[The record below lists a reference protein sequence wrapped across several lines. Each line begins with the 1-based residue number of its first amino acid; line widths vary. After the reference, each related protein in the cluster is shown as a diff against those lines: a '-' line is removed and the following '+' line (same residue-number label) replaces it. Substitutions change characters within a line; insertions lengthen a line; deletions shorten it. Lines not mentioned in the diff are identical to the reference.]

1 MNSAVKAFACVVIGS
16 ALMQLGLGTAVAA
29 TGLQTE
35 IRRTAHGVP
44 HITASDYA
52 GLGYGIGYASAED
65 NLCELM
71 ERMLTIRGE
80 RAKYFGA
87 GEKGV
92 NVVSDAYH
100 RLVGYTGR
108 VEALL
113 AGPADSPSTPSKDAR
128 ALLGGFVA
136 GVNRYL
142 RDTGVD
148 KLPDARCRGANW
160 VQPVSEL
167 DYWRNLYAGQV
178 PFQMAGI
185 VGAQPPA
192 PLTAARNLTQTV
204 ALTRDDPLPDPEM
217 LGSNAYGLGKQAT
230 KSGRGAL
237 LANPHY
243 PWDGINRFYRM
254 HLLIPGK
261 LNVVGAGLMNTP
273 LVGIGHTAHI
283 AWTHT
288 VSTARRFGYFELTL
302 DPTDSTRYLVDG
314 KSIAMLRIPTKIMV
328 KVENGMKDSA
338 GKEIERVMYATQYGP
353 VLTTENFPWTTA
365 KAYALAVPPQGLRIV
380 DQYLAIWQA
389 RSVDDLRTV
398 LGRYQATQFNTTA
411 ADAHGRAFFGDMG
424 MIPKV
429 TTAHAERCASSPL
442 ARQQWTILRIPVL
455 DGSRS
460 DCAWQSDADASAPGI
475 FGPAAAPQIFRDDYV
490 TQSNDSHWLTNPSQ
504 PLEGYSPAYGD
515 ERTPRTLRTLLG
527 LDIVDRRLQGRDGLD
542 GRGFDVESLKAS
554 LFNNR
559 HLGAELAR
567 DDVVQ
572 SCIEVTPG
580 PLCDALKRWDLRVD
594 LDSRAAHVFH
604 LFVEAGGLQFEPG
617 FDPAKPL
624 EWPKRLDRG
633 NPAVRDALGKTVA
646 KLAELQIPADARLGD
661 VQVETRGSERIP
673 IHGGPGGDGIF
684 NNMQPEDLQPGL
696 GWTSIRH
703 GASFVMAVEFTD
715 RGPRSEGLLTYSQ
728 STNPASPHYSDQT
741 RMYARKEWDD
751 LLFMPEAVKRATLSR
766 VVLSE

>member
-1 MNSAVKAFACVVIGS
+1 MNRAVKIFVCAAIGS
-16 ALMQLGLGTAVAA
+16 VTLQLGLGTAIAA
-29 TGLQTE
+29 NGLRTE

-44 HITASDYA
+44 HVTASDYA

-71 ERMLTIRGE
+71 DRMVTIRGE

-87 GEKGV
+87 GDKAT
-92 NVVSDAYH
+92 NVMSDAYH
-100 RLVGYTGR
+100 RLVGHTGR

-113 AGPADSPSTPSKDAR
+113 AGPVDSPNTPSKDAR

-148 KLPDARCRGANW
+148 KLPDTRCRGAGW
-160 VQPVSEL
+160 VRPVTEL
-167 DYWRNLYAGQV
+167 DYWRNLYVGQV

-185 VGAQPPA
+185 VGAKPPA
-192 PLTAARNLTQTV
+192 PQTTALNLTQPV
-204 ALTRDDPLPDPEM
+204 AVTLDDPLPDPEM

-273 LVGIGHTAHI
+273 LVGIGHTEHI

-288 VSTARRFGYFELTL
+288 VSTARRFGYFELAL
-302 DPTDSTRYLVDG
+302 DPQDPTRYLVDG
-314 KSIAMLRIPTKIMV
+314 KSIAMIRIPAKISV
-328 KVENGMKDSA
+328 KAETGANDAST
-338 GKEIERVMYATQYGP
+338 KEIERVMYATQYGP
-353 VLTTENFPWTTA
+353 VLATETFPWTAT

-380 DQYLAIWQA
+380 DQYLAIWQT
-389 RSVDDLRTV
+389 RNVDELRTV

-411 ADAHGRAFFGDMG
+411 TDSRGRAFFGDMG
-424 MIPKV
+424 MVPNV
-429 TTAHAERCASSPL
+429 TSVHAERCATSPL
-442 ARQQWTILRIPVL
+442 ARQQWTSLRIAVL

-460 DCAWQSDADASAPGI
+460 DCAWQTDADASAPGI

-490 TQSNDSHWLTNPSQ
+490 TQSNDSHWLTNPRQ
-504 PLEGYSPAYGD
+504 PLEGYSPVYGD

-527 LDIVDRRLQGRDGLD
+527 LDIVDRRLKGGDGLA
-542 GRGFDVESLKAS
+542 GRGFDVESLKIS
-554 LFNNR
+554 LYNNR
-559 HLGAELAR
+559 HLGAEIAR

-580 PLCDALKRWDLRVD
+580 PICEALKRWDLRVD

-604 LFVEAGGLQFEPG
+604 LFVEAGGLQFEQG

-624 EWPKRLDRG
+624 EWPKRLDRA
-633 NPAVRDALGKTVA
+633 NPVVREALGKTA
-646 KLAELQIPADARLGD
+646 SKLAELQIPADARLGD

-684 NNMQPEDLQPGL
+684 NNMQPEDLKPGL

-703 GASFVMAVEFTD
+703 GASFVMAVEFTA
-715 RGPRSEGLLTYSQ
+715 RGPRSQGLLTYSQ
-728 STNPASPHYSDQT
+728 STNAASPHYSDQT
-741 RMYARKEWDD
+741 RMYSRKEWDD
-751 LLFMPEAVKRATLSR
+751 LLFMPDAVKRATITQIA
-766 VVLSE
+766 LSE

>member
-1 MNSAVKAFACVVIGS
+1 MNRAVKIFVCAAIGS
-16 ALMQLGLGTAVAA
+16 VTLQLGLGTAIAA
-29 TGLQTE
+29 NGLRTE

-44 HITASDYA
+44 HVTASDYA

-71 ERMLTIRGE
+71 DRMVTIRGE

-87 GEKGV
+87 GDKAT
-92 NVVSDAYH
+92 NVMSDAYH
-100 RLVGYTGR
+100 RLVGHTGR

-113 AGPADSPSTPSKDAR
+113 AGPVDSPNTPSKDAR

-148 KLPDARCRGANW
+148 KLPDTRCRGAGW
-160 VQPVSEL
+160 VRPVTEL
-167 DYWRNLYAGQV
+167 DYWRNLYVGQV

-185 VGAQPPA
+185 VGAKPPA
-192 PLTAARNLTQTV
+192 PQTTALNLTQPAAAT
-204 ALTRDDPLPDPEM
+204 LDDPLPDPEM

-273 LVGIGHTAHI
+273 LVGIGHTEHI

-288 VSTARRFGYFELTL
+288 VSTARRFGYFELAL
-302 DPTDSTRYLVDG
+302 DPQDPTRYLVDG
-314 KSIAMLRIPTKIMV
+314 QSIAMIRIPVKISV
-328 KVENGMKDSA
+328 KAETGVNDAST
-338 GKEIERVMYATQYGP
+338 KEIERVMYATQYGP
-353 VLTTENFPWTTA
+353 VLATETFPWTAT

-380 DQYLAIWQA
+380 DQYLAIWQT
-389 RSVDDLRTV
+389 RNVDELRTV

-411 ADAHGRAFFGDMG
+411 TDSRGRAFFGDMG
-424 MIPKV
+424 MVPNV
-429 TTAHAERCASSPL
+429 TSVHAERCATSPL
-442 ARQQWTILRIPVL
+442 ARQQWTSLRIAVL

-460 DCAWQSDADASAPGI
+460 DCAWQTDADASAPGI

-490 TQSNDSHWLTNPSQ
+490 TQSNDSHWLTNPRQ
-504 PLEGYSPAYGD
+504 PLEGYSPVYGD

-527 LDIVDRRLQGRDGLD
+527 LDIVDRRLKGGDGLA
-542 GRGFDVESLKAS
+542 GRGFDVESLKIS
-554 LFNNR
+554 LYNNR
-559 HLGAELAR
+559 HLGAEIAR

-580 PLCDALKRWDLRVD
+580 PICEALKRWDLRVD

-604 LFVEAGGLQFEPG
+604 LFVEAGGLQFEQG

-624 EWPKRLDRG
+624 EWPKRLDRA
-633 NPAVRDALGKTVA
+633 NPVVREALGKTA
-646 KLAELQIPADARLGD
+646 SKLAELQIPADARLGD

-684 NNMQPEDLQPGL
+684 NNMQPEDLKPGL

-703 GASFVMAVEFTD
+703 GASFVMAVEFTA
-715 RGPRSEGLLTYSQ
+715 RGPRSQGLLTYSQ
-728 STNPASPHYSDQT
+728 STNAASPHYSDQT
-741 RMYARKEWDD
+741 RMYSRKEWDD
-751 LLFMPEAVKRATLSR
+751 LLFMPDAVKRATITQIA
-766 VVLSE
+766 LSE

>member
-16 ALMQLGLGTAVAA
+16 AVMQLGLGTAVAA
-29 TGLQTE
+29 NGLQTE

-65 NLCELM
+65 NLCEMM

-273 LVGIGHTAHI
+273 LVGIGHTAYI

-328 KVENGMKDSA
+328 KAENGMKDSA

-353 VLTTENFPWTTA
+353 VLATENFPWTTA
-365 KAYALAVPPQGLRIV
+365 KAYALAVPPQGLRVV

-411 ADAHGRAFFGDMG
+411 TDAHGRAFFGDMG

-442 ARQQWTILRIPVL
+442 ARQQWTNLRIPVL

-504 PLEGYSPAYGD
+504 PLEGYSPVYGD

-559 HLGAELAR
+559 HLGAEIAR

>member
-1 MNSAVKAFACVVIGS
+1 MNRVVNALACLAIGS
-16 ALMQLGLGTAVAA
+16 IVLQAGLGTAAA
-29 TGLQTE
+29 ANGLRTE

-44 HITASDYA
+44 HVTASDYA
-52 GLGYGIGYASAED
+52 GLGLGIGYASAED

-71 ERMLTIRGE
+71 DRMLTIRGE

-87 GEKGV
+87 GENGS

-148 KLPDARCRGANW
+148 KLPDARCRGADW
-160 VQPVSEL
+160 VQPITEL

-178 PFQMAGI
+178 PLQMAGI
-185 VGAQPPA
+185 VGAQPPV
-192 PLTAARNLTQTV
+192 PQTAAQNLTPTV
-204 ALTRDDPLPDPEM
+204 ALTRDDPLPDPER

-273 LVGIGHTAHI
+273 LVGIGHTEHI

-288 VSTARRFGYFELTL
+288 VSTARRFGYFELAL
-302 DPTDSTRYLVDG
+302 DPADPTRYLVDG
-314 KSIAMLRIPTKIMV
+314 KSVAMLRIPIKITV
-328 KVENGMKDSA
+328 KSENGP
-338 GKEIERVMYATQYGP
+338 KEIERLLYVTQYGP
-353 VLTTENFPWTTA
+353 VLATETFPWSA
-365 KAYALAVPPQGLRIV
+365 EKAYALAVPPQGLRIV

-389 RSVDDLRTV
+389 RSVDDLRTA

-411 ADAHGRAFFGDMG
+411 TDSRGRTFFGDMG

-429 TTAHAERCASSPL
+429 TTAHAERCATSPL
-442 ARQQWTILRIPVL
+442 ARQQWTKLRIPVL

-460 DCAWQSDADASAPGI
+460 DCAWQTDADASAPGI
-475 FGPAAAPQIFRDDYV
+475 FGPAAAPQLFRDDYV
-490 TQSNDSHWLTNPSQ
+490 TQSNDSHWLSNPNQ
-504 PLEGYSPAYGD
+504 PLEGYSPIYGD

-527 LDIVDRRLQGRDGLD
+527 LDIVDRRLKGRDGLA
-542 GRGFDVESLKAS
+542 GRGFDVDSLKAS

-559 HLGAELAR
+559 HLGGEITR
-567 DDVVQ
+567 DDVVH
-572 SCIEVTPG
+572 SCIESTPG
-580 PLCDALKRWDLRVD
+580 PMCDALQRWDLRVD

-624 EWPKRLDRG
+624 EWPKRLDRAS
-633 NPAVRDALGKTVA
+633 PLVREALGKTVA

-684 NNMQPEDLQPGL
+684 NNMQPEDLKPGL

-728 STNPASPHYSDQT
+728 STNAASPHYSDQT

-751 LLFMPEAVKRATLSR
+751 LLFAPSAVRRATVTR
-766 VVLSE
+766 IVLSE

>member
-1 MNSAVKAFACVVIGS
+1 MNRAVKIFVYAAIGS
-16 ALMQLGLGTAVAA
+16 VTLQLGLGTAVAA
-29 TGLQTE
+29 NGLRTE

-44 HITASDYA
+44 HVTASDYA

-65 NLCELM
+65 NICELM
-71 ERMLTIRGE
+71 DRMVTIRGE

-87 GEKGV
+87 GDKAT
-92 NVVSDAYH
+92 NVMSDAYH
-100 RLVGYTGR
+100 RLVGHTGR

-113 AGPADSPSTPSKDAR
+113 AGPVDSPNTPSKDAR

-148 KLPDARCRGANW
+148 KLPDTRCRGAGW
-160 VQPVSEL
+160 VQPVTEL
-167 DYWRNLYAGQV
+167 DYWRNLYVGQV

-185 VGAQPPA
+185 VGAKPPA
-192 PLTAARNLTQTV
+192 PQTTALNLTQPAAAT
-204 ALTRDDPLPDPEM
+204 LDDPLPDPEM

-273 LVGIGHTAHI
+273 LVGIGHTEHI

-288 VSTARRFGYFELTL
+288 VSTARRFGYFELAL
-302 DPTDSTRYLVDG
+302 DPQDPTRYLVDG
-314 KSIAMLRIPTKIMV
+314 KSIAMIRIPAKISV
-328 KVENGMKDSA
+328 KAETGANDAST
-338 GKEIERVMYATQYGP
+338 KEIERVMYATQYGP
-353 VLTTENFPWTTA
+353 VLATETFPWTAT

-380 DQYLAIWQA
+380 DQYLAIWQT
-389 RSVDDLRTV
+389 RNVDELRTV

-411 ADAHGRAFFGDMG
+411 TDSRGRAFFGDMG
-424 MIPKV
+424 MVPNV
-429 TTAHAERCASSPL
+429 TSAHAEQCATSPL
-442 ARQQWTILRIPVL
+442 ARQQWTSLRIAVL

-460 DCAWQSDADASAPGI
+460 DCAWQTDADASAPGI

-504 PLEGYSPAYGD
+504 PLEGYSPVYGD

-527 LDIVDRRLQGRDGLD
+527 LDIVDRRLKGGDGLA
-542 GRGFDVESLKAS
+542 GRGFDVESLKIS
-554 LFNNR
+554 LYNNR
-559 HLGAELAR
+559 HLGAEIAR

-580 PLCDALKRWDLRVD
+580 PICEALKRWDLRVD

-604 LFVEAGGLQFEPG
+604 LFVEAGGLQFEQG

-624 EWPKRLDRG
+624 EWPKRLDRA
-633 NPAVRDALGKTVA
+633 NPVVREALGKTA
-646 KLAELQIPADARLGD
+646 SKLAELQIPADARLGD

-684 NNMQPEDLQPGL
+684 NNMQPEDLKPGL

-703 GASFVMAVEFTD
+703 GASFVMAVEFTA
-715 RGPRSEGLLTYSQ
+715 RGPRSQGLLTYSQ
-728 STNPASPHYSDQT
+728 STNAASPHYSDQT
-741 RMYARKEWDD
+741 RMYSRKEWDD
-751 LLFMPEAVKRATLSR
+751 LLFMPDAVKRATITQIA
-766 VVLSE
+766 LSE

>member
-1 MNSAVKAFACVVIGS
+1 MNRAVKVFACAAMGGV
-16 ALMQLGLGTAVAA
+16 ALQLGLGAA
-29 TGLQTE
+29 IAANGLRTE

-44 HITASDYA
+44 HVTASDYA
-52 GLGYGIGYASAED
+52 GLGLGIGYASAED

-71 ERMLTIRGE
+71 DRMLTVRGE
-80 RAKYFGA
+80 RAKYFGPGDKDA
-87 GEKGV
+87 

-128 ALLGGFVA
+128 ALLAGFVA

-148 KLPDARCRGANW
+148 KLPDTRCRGADW
-160 VQPVSEL
+160 VQPITEL

-178 PFQMAGI
+178 PLQMAGI
-185 VGAQPPA
+185 VGAKPPV
-192 PLTAARNLTQTV
+192 PQTAAQNLPQTV

-273 LVGIGHTAHI
+273 LVGIGHTEHI

-288 VSTARRFGYFELTL
+288 VSTARRFGYFELAL
-302 DPTDSTRYLVDG
+302 DPADPTRYLVDG
-314 KSIAMLRIPTKIMV
+314 KSVAMLRIPIKIAV
-328 KVENGMKDSA
+328 KSA
-338 GKEIERVMYATQYGP
+338 TGLKEIERLLHATQYGP
-353 VLTTENFPWTTA
+353 VLATETFPWSSA

-389 RSVDDLRTV
+389 RSVEELRTA

-411 ADAHGRAFFGDMG
+411 TDSRGRAFFGDMG

-429 TTAHAERCASSPL
+429 TTAHAERCTTSPL
-442 ARQQWTILRIPVL
+442 ARQQWTSLRIPVL

-460 DCAWQSDADASAPGI
+460 DCAWQTDADASAPGI
-475 FGPAAAPQIFRDDYV
+475 FGSAAAPQLFRDDYV
-490 TQSNDSHWLTNPSQ
+490 TQSNDSHWLSNPSQ
-504 PLEGYSPAYGD
+504 PLEGYSPIYGD

-527 LDIVDRRLQGRDGLD
+527 LDIVDRRLKGRDGLA
-542 GRGFDVESLKAS
+542 GRGFDVESLKTS

-559 HLGAELAR
+559 HLGGEIAR
-567 DDVVQ
+567 DDVVH
-572 SCIEVTPG
+572 SCIESTPG
-580 PLCDALKRWDLRVD
+580 PMCDALQRWDLRVD

-624 EWPKRLDRG
+624 EWPKRLDR
-633 NPAVRDALGKTVA
+633 
-646 KLAELQIPADARLGD
+646 
-661 VQVETRGSERIP
+661 
-673 IHGGPGGDGIF
+673 
-684 NNMQPEDLQPGL
+684 
-696 GWTSIRH
+696 
-703 GASFVMAVEFTD
+703 
-715 RGPRSEGLLTYSQ
+715 
-728 STNPASPHYSDQT
+728 ASPLV
-741 RMYARKEWDD
+741 R
-751 LLFMPEAVKRATLSR
+751 
-766 VVLSE
+766 